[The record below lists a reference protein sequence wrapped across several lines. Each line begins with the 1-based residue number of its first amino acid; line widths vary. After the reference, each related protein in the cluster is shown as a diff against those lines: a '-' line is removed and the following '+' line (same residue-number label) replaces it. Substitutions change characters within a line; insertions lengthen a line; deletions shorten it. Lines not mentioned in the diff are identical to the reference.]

1 MDRPAHGGSDWYEW
15 AHDWLH
21 FVGRSQYSLQI
32 IIPTRMYSDLPSNSQ
47 NTCTGPPMC
56 VSGFYELAAAVASSS
71 HLFHPTCNANV
82 QYIYCVCMV
91 ILYIW
96 HSIPHR
102 FWNRIT
108 SQMLNFISAEMQ
120 NLVVW
125 GRLVLKSHTVP
136 AEMKKSGIARVLK

>member
-1 MDRPAHGGSDWYEW
+1 MDRPAHGGSNWYEW

-96 HSIPHR
+96 HRRAREVCEFPSLYAHR
-102 FWNRIT
+102 SCRVHF
-108 SQMLNFISAEMQ
+108 
-120 NLVVW
+120 
-125 GRLVLKSHTVP
+125 RLMVLP
-136 AEMKKSGIARVLK
+136 PYIR